1 MLAVATPSSGR
12 LHAPPARPQDR
23 RVPGTLGHRRF
34 LAHAGHGAHRL
45 RRCHLPLPLQQE
57 LGLHPGARVAP
68 LRPRLPSGG
77 RLHDAPQRAR
87 ARGHLVREAVAT
99 QEGVGRFH
107 PALRHVRPVVR
118 PDHLYDVAVPEA
130 LAPSERGLAR
140 PRRCALPLG
149 AEVRHHHRLLPADP
163 PGHLP
168 GDQEL
173 LLGDGLGRARPA
185 RAGDSLMFGLPWDQT
200 LGAMMFIGMIAF
212 LFFGFPVAFSLTFTG
227 LFFGLIGFGLSFF
240 DLLPLRIWGTMTN
253 FTLLAVPLFVFMGVA
268 LEKSGL
274 AEELLETMALLF
286 GKLKGGIAISVV
298 VVGAILAASTGI
310 VGASVITMGLISLP
324 TMLRRGYSKELITGT
339 ICASGTLGQIIPPSV
354 ILILLGDI
362 MGVSVGDLYIGAFL
376 PGLVLVG
383 LYIIYLAILG
393 QLRPD
398 LAPPIPRDEVA
409 AFRGDAVKRVIIAL
423 IPAFVLIVGVLGS
436 IFAGIASPTEAASV
450 GAAGGLILTILKGR
464 FSMAMLRSVMQATT
478 RITSLAFI
486 ILVGANCFGLVFR
499 GLNGDHLIQDFL
511 KGLPFGA
518 YGVLAVVM
526 FVIFLLGFFIDFF
539 EICFIHVPILTP
551 VLVTHF
557 GFDPVWLGVVIGV
570 NLQTSFL
577 TPPFGFALFYLRGV
591 APPEIKTTDIYRGVA
606 PFVALQLIG
615 LTLVIAF
622 PDLASWLIR
631 ALR

>member
-1 MLAVATPSSGR
+1 ML
-12 LHAPPARPQDR
+12 PPDQI
-23 RVPGTLGHRRF
+23 
-34 LAHAGHGAHRL
+34 LAA
-45 RRCHLPLPLQQE
+45 
-57 LGLHPGARVAP
+57 
-68 LRPRLPSGG
+68 
-77 RLHDAPQRAR
+77 
-87 ARGHLVREAVAT
+87 
-99 QEGVGRFH
+99 
-107 PALRHVRPVVR
+107 
-118 PDHLYDVAVPEA
+118 
-130 LAPSERGLAR
+130 
-140 PRRCALPLG
+140 
-149 AEVRHHHRLLPADP
+149 
-163 PGHLP
+163 
-168 GDQEL
+168 
-173 LLGDGLGRARPA
+173 
-185 RAGDSLMFGLPWDQT
+185 LMF
-200 LGAMMFIGMIAF
+200 AGMIAF

-227 LFFGLIGFGLSFF
+227 LFFGLIGMAAGLLQANFF
-240 DLLPLRIWGTMTN
+240 AILPLRIWGTMTN

-286 GKLKGGIAISVV
+286 GKQRGGIAVSVV

-310 VGASVITMGLISLP
+310 VGASVITMGLVSLP

-339 ICASGTLGQIIPPSV
+339 ICASGTLGQVIPPSV

-362 MGVSVGDLYIGAFL
+362 MGVSVGDLYIGAVI

-383 LYIIYLAILG
+383 LYIIYIVILA
-393 QLRPD
+393 RWKPE
-398 LAPPIPRDEVA
+398 LAPPIPADELA
-409 AFRGDAVKRVIIAL
+409 AFRGEALKRVTIAL
-423 IPAFVLIVGVLGS
+423 VPALALIVGVLGS

-464 FSMAMLRSVMQATT
+464 FSLAMLRSVMEATT

-511 KGLPFGA
+511 KGLPLGA

-526 FVIFLLGFFIDFF
+526 LVIFLLGFFIDFF

-557 GFDPVWLGVVIGV
+557 GFDPVWLGVLIGV

-591 APPEIKTTDIYRGVA
+591 APPEISTPDIYRGVL
-606 PFVALQLIG
+606 PFVALQMVG
-615 LTLVIAF
+615 LAVVITF
-622 PDLASWLIR
+622 PQLSSFLIR
-631 ALR
+631 LLR